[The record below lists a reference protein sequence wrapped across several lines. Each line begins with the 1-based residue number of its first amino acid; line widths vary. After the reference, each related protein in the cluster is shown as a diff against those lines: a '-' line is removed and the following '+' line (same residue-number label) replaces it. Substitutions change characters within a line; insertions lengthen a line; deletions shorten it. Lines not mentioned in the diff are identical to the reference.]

1 MLIIRKEQMDTLGDY
16 MNRRFEDDMYQY
28 LRSRFKRRAGA
39 MEEKELRDLI
49 HQGVKR
55 AKLYGIEKKKD
66 VRRYLE
72 CMIELKRDFDANE
85 KTIWAANILRD
96 FSLSGSEKMD
106 RIDNY
111 QTFVLRE

>member
-1 MLIIRKEQMDTLGDY
+1 MDTLGEY
-16 MNRRFEDDMYQY
+16 MNRCFEDHMYQY

-39 MEEKELRDLI
+39 MEKNELRDLI
-49 HQGVKR
+49 HQGVER
-55 AKLYGIEKKKD
+55 AKLYGIKKKKD

-72 CMIELKRDFDANE
+72 CMIDLEHDFDTNE

-96 FSLSGSEKMD
+96 LSLSGSEKMD